1 VLDFVCV
8 KSDGSVSFLG
18 PYMDRLLVD
27 TNGYTT
33 VTRGLDYVTGIR
45 FIYSCVFGL
54 RNIFL
59 NLI

>member
-1 VLDFVCV
+1 LIYERGKCVLDFVCV

-33 VTRGLDYVTGIR
+33 VTEVE
-45 FIYSCVFGL
+45 VE
-54 RNIFL
+54 NIVL
-59 NLI
+59 EG